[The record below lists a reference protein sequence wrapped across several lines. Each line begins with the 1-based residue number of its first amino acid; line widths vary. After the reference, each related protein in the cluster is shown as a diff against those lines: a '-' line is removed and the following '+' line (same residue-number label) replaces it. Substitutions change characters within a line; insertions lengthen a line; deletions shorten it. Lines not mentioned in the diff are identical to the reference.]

1 MAVQDGRRQ
10 RSANTDYSGSP
21 GGRRSGLAE
30 PAVSKHTGKLVDNL
44 EAVGEVD
51 EEMDVSR
58 VAVLTSGLLFFALA
72 GPVAAQ
78 SPDFSGMWTLDRNA
92 SEVTP
97 PAFSGGRG
105 GKDTGR
111 LFITHAANG
120 TVVIGA
126 ETNGVKAWSFTPG
139 AGPLTIPVG
148 RDTSMLVVSRWDGDR
163 LVAEGTQGDMA
174 MHEVMSLSDDGS
186 TLTIE
191 VATTTPDGE
200 TRNRLVYTMA
210 PPVGPCKGW
219 AMPCKDFPQ
228 GAP

>member
-1 MAVQDGRRQ
+1 VQDSRRQ
-10 RSANTDYSGSP
+10 RSANPDYSGSP

-51 EEMDVSR
+51 GEVDVSR

-78 SPDFSGMWTLDRNA
+78 SPDFSGMWTLDQNS
-92 SEVTP
+92 SEVTQ

-148 RDTSMLVVSRWDGDR
+148 RDTSMLVVSWWDGDR

-219 AMPCKDFPQ
+219 AMPCKDFAQ
-228 GAP
+228 GTP

>member
-1 MAVQDGRRQ
+1 MARQGSGRQ
-10 RSANTDYSGSP
+10 RSANTDYSGSSC
-21 GGRRSGLAE
+21 GRRSGVAE
-30 PAVSKHTGKLVDNL
+30 PPTSTHTDNL
-44 EAVGEVD
+44 VGNLDEVWEVD
-51 EEMDVSR
+51 VPR
-58 VAVLTSGLLFFALA
+58 VAMLASGLLFFALV
-72 GPVAAQ
+72 GSTAAQ
-78 SPDFSGMWTLDRNA
+78 SPDFSGMWTLDQSA
-92 SEVTP
+92 SDVTP
-97 PAFSGGRG
+97 PTFSGGRG

-148 RDTSMLVVSRWDGDR
+148 RDTSMQVVSRWDGNR

-174 MHEVMSLSDDGS
+174 MHEVMSLSDDGG

-191 VATTTPDGE
+191 VTTTTPDGE
-200 TRNRLVYTMA
+200 TRNRLVYSMA

-228 GAP
+228 GTP